1 MDCIKIVGALI
12 CLFGITF
19 SVAEMTSPGNSKFF
33 YTLVAI
39 ECIGIAAILIVAW
52 MFTI

>member
-1 MDCIKIVGALI
+1 MNYVKMIGAFL
-12 CLFGITF
+12 CLLGITF

-39 ECIGIAAILIVAW
+39 ECVGILATVIVAW
-52 MFTI
+52 MISI